1 MKLRYAPARLVRQ
14 LALLLGMLTFLVF
27 LGLQPL
33 PVSADSS
40 SFVRIINASPDAAT
54 VDVFVDGAKLVGN
67 NDFATVTDYLQL
79 PPGRHKVQA
88 ALIGKG
94 IGAAIISQTL
104 SVRAGIAYTVAALGT
119 RATGFR

>member
-67 NDFATVTDYLQL
+67 NDFATVTSYLQL
-79 PPGRHKVQA
+79 PPGRHKLQA

-94 IGAAIISQTL
+94 LVSPTIIQTL
-104 SVRAGIAYTVAALGT
+104 SISTC
-119 RATGFR
+119 